1 MGLDIRIPIG
11 LMFGI
16 IGLLM
21 VVYGALTGSSPM
33 YDRSL
38 GMNVNLWWG
47 ALLVVFGGLMLWFG
61 RKAQGG
67 SGEQAP
73 K

>member
-21 VVYGALTGSSPM
+21 LGYGALTGSDTQM
-33 YDRSL
+33 YQRSL
-38 GMNVNLWWG
+38 GLNINVWWG
-47 ALLVVFGGLMLWFG
+47 ALLVVFGGLMLWFS
-61 RKAQGG
+61 RQRG
-67 SGEQAP
+67 SSEQQ

>member
-11 LMFGI
+11 FMFGI

-21 VVYGALTGSSPM
+21 LGYGLMTGSDPV
-33 YDRSL
+33 YQRSL
-38 GMNVNLWWG
+38 GLNVNLWWG
-47 ALLVVFGGLMLWFG
+47 AALVIFGALMLWFG
-61 RKAQGG
+61 RKAQSGG
-67 SGEQAP
+67 GTET

>member
-61 RKAQGG
+61 RKGQGR
-67 SGEQAP
+67 SAESQ

>member
-21 VVYGALTGSSPM
+21 LGYGALTGSDPM
-33 YDRSL
+33 YQRSL
-38 GMNVNLWWG
+38 GLNVNLWWG
-47 ALLVVFGGLMLWFG
+47 AVLVVFSGLMLWFS
-61 RKAQGG
+61 RKGASASSEPQ
-67 SGEQAP
+67 